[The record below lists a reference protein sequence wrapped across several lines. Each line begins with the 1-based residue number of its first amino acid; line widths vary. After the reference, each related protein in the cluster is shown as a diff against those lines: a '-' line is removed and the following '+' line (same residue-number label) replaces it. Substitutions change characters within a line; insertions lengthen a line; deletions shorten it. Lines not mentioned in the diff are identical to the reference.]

1 VLTDE
6 QKQQIIDLAKGNAH
20 DISNAE
26 IGELYG
32 ISAERVRQI
41 LAAAGEVKPRKQGTI
56 YECKKPKC
64 KRRFRGTKRYSGHK
78 AKYCNAHRNVKEPQ

>member
-26 IGELYG
+26 IGQHFG
-32 ISAERVRQI
+32 ISGERIRQI
-41 LAAAGEVKPRKQGTI
+41 LAAAGHTKPRKQGTI

-78 AKYCNAHRNVKEPQ
+78 SRFCQKHRRKAKV